1 MYFPHN
7 LTTLD
12 LVLILLLIVCV
23 VYLYDQQVR
32 LRKQLPFTHKPKD
45 IKILSVVAGEMLDT
59 TEIEKA
65 LYTTDINYNLLHLN
79 SVSKES
85 FLAEIEKDVTLVEIS
100 THGLNG
106 AFRLGNDVL
115 PATWLGQV
123 LDQYPKLDCALLL
136 YCNSYLDLELLAH
149 GRFVIG
155 TVGQISD
162 NACITFARHF
172 YFFLNKQYDYK
183 DAFERARL
191 HLDLNDF
198 SNIRF
203 MDGR

>member
-1 MYFPHN
+1 MLN
-7 LTTLD
+7 LTSLD
-12 LVLILLLIVCV
+12 YFFILILIVSV
-23 VYLYDQQVR
+23 VYMYDRQGR
-32 LRKQLPFTHKPKD
+32 LRKLLSYNKKN
-45 IKILSVVAGEMLDT
+45 IKVLSVVAGEMLDT

-79 SVSKES
+79 SVNKDS
-85 FLAEIEKDVTLVEIS
+85 FLAEVEKDVTLIELS

-106 AFRLGNDVL
+106 SFRLGNDIL
-115 PATWLGQV
+115 PATWLGKV
-123 LDQYPKLDCALLL
+123 LDQYPKIDCVLLL

-149 GRFVIG
+149 KRFVVG
-155 TVGQISD
+155 TVGQIGD

-172 YFFLNKQYDYK
+172 YYFLNRQYDYK
-183 DAFERARL
+183 DAFEHARL

-203 MDGR
+203 LDGR

>member
-1 MYFPHN
+1 MLIPHN
-7 LTTLD
+7 LTILD
-12 LVLILLLIVCV
+12 LILILLLIVCV

-32 LRKQLPFTHKPKD
+32 LRKQSLFTYKPKD
-45 IKILSVVAGEMLDT
+45 LKILSVVAGEMLDT

-123 LDQYPKLDCALLL
+123 LDQYPKIDCVLLL

-149 GRFVIG
+149 KRFVVG
-155 TVGQISD
+155 TVGQIGD

-172 YFFLNKQYDYK
+172 YYFLNRQYDYK